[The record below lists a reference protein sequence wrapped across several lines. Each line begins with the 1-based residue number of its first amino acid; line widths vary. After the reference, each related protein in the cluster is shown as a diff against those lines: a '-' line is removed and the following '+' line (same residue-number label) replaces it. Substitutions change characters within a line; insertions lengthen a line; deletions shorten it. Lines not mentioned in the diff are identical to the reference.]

1 MDKLFLRRLIV
12 KIFIWQLFL
21 VPLVSFNAQAN
32 SSAEKDSIVF
42 NKLEHDYGTIER
54 GADGTCEFAFIN
66 KGKSPLVLSNVRA
79 TCGCTVP
86 EWPKEP
92 IAPGGKGVI
101 RVRYNT
107 NIAGTF
113 NKSVTVFSNAAN
125 KVVMLRIKG
134 KVDSKK

>member
-1 MDKLFLRRLIV
+1 MDKLLLRRLIV
-12 KIFIWQLFL
+12 KIFFWPLFL
-21 VPLVSFNAQAN
+21 LPLVSFNAQAI
-32 SSAEKDSIVF
+32 SSIEKDSIIF

-54 GADGTCEFAFIN
+54 GSDGTSEFIFIN
-66 KGKSPLVLSNVRA
+66 KGESPLILSNVRA